1 MATYEEVRAR
11 AMPRKQR
18 EVLTDYDRDT
28 CEGCGSQDGWPHLV
42 HFKSPSGK
50 HLGDVTLSMCE
61 KCKRDPEKAW
71 HALKM
76 FADFAFRKLPA
87 PLRDAV
93 VADSVQFRRGAG
105 YYRETPARQKLDDAT
120 IERVIAFDAG
130 SAGGKR
136 RHGKKSSTSSVSK
149 QVTEVKKLLK

>member
-1 MATYEEVRAR
+1 MATGYKLGER
-11 AMPRKQR
+11 
-18 EVLTDYDRDT
+18 LTDYDRDT
-28 CEGCGSQDGWPHLV
+28 CEACSHPDGWPHLV

-50 HLGDVTLSMCE
+50 HLGDATVSLCD
-61 KCKRDPEKAW
+61 KCKKNPKAAW
-71 HALKM
+71 VAIKRWDDRN
-76 FADFAFRKLPA
+76 FNKLPA

-93 VADSVQFRRGAG
+93 VADSVQFRRDAG
-105 YYRETPARQKLDDAT
+105 YYRETPAQRKLDDAT